1 MTNSSGTRRT
11 GRMRALIRSSHPG
24 PCLAITA
31 MTVLL
36 AIGADALS
44 AADAQSAAGALSA
57 AGAMSRSGWATVTTF
72 AIAVLAGQLSIGW
85 SNDAFDAQLDA
96 AGGRTDKPLVA
107 GTVSIRR
114 SSSPPPSHSSF
125 RLWSRSPSALGPE
138 SCMVPVVGAGWAYNA
153 GLKGTVWSGLMYVL
167 GFGPIP
173 ALAASILP
181 GSPPAR
187 PWAVAAASLL
197 GLGAHFANVLPD
209 LATDRD
215 SGVHGLPQRVAA
227 ASGERTVRLTALVLL
242 LGASALI
249 AFAPGVAT
257 RWPGLVGL
265 GAAVVLALVAVRATG
280 RTPFLCAL
288 GIAGIDVLMFL
299 LGDASLV

>member
-1 MTNSSGTRRT
+1 MTNSSGTRRA

-36 AIGADALS
+36 AIGAGALS
-44 AADAQSAAGALSA
+44 AADAVT
-57 AGAMSRSGWATVTTF
+57 RSGRGTVTMF
-72 AIAVLAGQLSIGW
+72 AVAVLAGQLSIGW
-85 SNDAFDAQLDA
+85 SNDAFDAELDA
-96 AGGRTDKPLVA
+96 AAGRSDKPLVA
-107 GTVSIRR
+107 GTVSRR
-114 SSSPPPSHSSF
+114 AVIVAAGIALVLSF
-125 RLWSRSPSALGPE
+125 LVAFVIGIPTGLF
-138 SCMVPVVGAGWAYNA
+138 MVPVVGAGWAYNA
-153 GLKGTVWSGLMYVL
+153 GLKGTIWSGLMYVL

-187 PWAVAAASLL
+187 PWSIAAASLL

-227 ASGERTVRLTALVLL
+227 AGGERTVRLTALVLL

-249 AFAPGVAT
+249 AFAPGVGT
-257 RWPGLVGL
+257 RWPVLVGL
-265 GAAVVLALVAVRATG
+265 GAAVALALVAVRATG
-280 RTPFLCAL
+280 RTPFLLAL

-299 LGDASLV
+299 LGGASLV

>member
-1 MTNSSGTRRT
+1 M
-11 GRMRALIRSSHPG
+11 IRSSHPG

-36 AIGADALS
+36 AIGADAV
-44 AADAQSAAGALSA
+44 
-57 AGAMSRSGWATVTTF
+57 SRSGWGTVTVF
-72 AIAVLAGQLSIGW
+72 AVAVLAGQMSIGW
-85 SNDAFDAQLDA
+85 SNDAFDAELDA
-96 AGGRTDKPLVA
+96 AAGRADKPLVA
-107 GTVSIRR
+107 GTVSRR
-114 SSSPPPSHSSF
+114 AVVIAAGI
-125 RLWSRSPSALGPE
+125 ALAVCFLLAFAISTWTGLF
-138 SCMVPVVGAGWAYNA
+138 MVPVVGAGWAYNA

-173 ALAASILP
+173 ALATSILP

-215 SGVHGLPQRVAA
+215 SGVRGLPQRVAGA
-227 ASGERTVRLTALVLL
+227 AGERVVRLTALVLL

-249 AFAPGVAT
+249 ALAPGVAT
-257 RWPGLVGL
+257 RWPVLVGL
-265 GAAVVLALVAVRATG
+265 GAAVALALVAVRATG

-288 GIAGIDVLMFL
+288 AIAGIDVLMFL
-299 LGDASLV
+299 LGGASLV